1 LCYDCCIFILLFNDV
16 YVPFYLLGE
25 SVAKW
30 GLLWRCK
37 IAYVNL

>member
-25 SVAKW
+25 SVAK
-30 GLLWRCK
+30 
-37 IAYVNL
+37 